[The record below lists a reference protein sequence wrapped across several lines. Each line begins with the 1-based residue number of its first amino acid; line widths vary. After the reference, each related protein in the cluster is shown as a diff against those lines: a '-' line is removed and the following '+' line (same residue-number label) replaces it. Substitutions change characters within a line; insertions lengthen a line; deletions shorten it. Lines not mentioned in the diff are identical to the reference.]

1 MIKAIIG
8 SGGSGKS
15 LYFIRYLFEE
25 TTIYEY
31 EEIDGKE
38 VETKVKKA
46 VHELYGR
53 LILNIKG
60 FNEDKFRE
68 LSGNNDIE
76 IIHESKHWDKK
87 DIQRI
92 FKQQELEDE
101 KDENERVPTLL
112 IYDECQF
119 GLSTFSQA
127 QNAIAQNE
135 YIANFMSL
143 HRHYG
148 PCDIFLAT
156 QSADKI
162 HGKFVGDLDELFI
175 SLESNQKLDPENDI
189 VFDQYDK
196 DGKSIITGGR
206 SKIKFKKLD
215 NLKSH
220 DGNDFLPFELYTSGD
235 AGRRPIKRKSF
246 WGKYIYIF
254 GFAMVAIITV
264 TFFVFYNLFDKM
276 KEPIK
281 AKEFTPTKEQVQKYK
296 DHPLIDK
303 DKDNNVTVPA
313 RLMKR
318 MTKEYKDS
326 QFDRY
331 LDTPYHNI
339 DGQMLYKIFINKNR
353 CYIGNQILTKKTLY
367 KLINDNVIYKIS
379 EQKITKNS
387 KYINVLIH
395 QSLFNSY
402 RILNDFD
409 NTPESNA
416 KGGKSK
422 DMF

>member
-15 LYFIRYLFEE
+15 LYFIRYLFEL
-25 TTIYEY
+25 IDHYEY
-31 EEIDGKE
+31 KTVDDKEIE
-38 VETKVKKA
+38 VHTKKA
-46 VHELYGR
+46 LHELYGR

-60 FNEDKFRE
+60 FDEKKFRE
-68 LSGNNDIE
+68 LSGNFDIE
-76 IIHESKHWDKK
+76 IIHESQHWNKD

-92 FKQQELEDE
+92 FKQQELEDK
-101 KDENERVPTLL
+101 KDEADRVPTLL

-127 QNAIAQNE
+127 QSLLAQNE
-135 YIANFMSL
+135 HIANFMSL

-162 HGKFVGDLDELFI
+162 HGKFVGDLDELYI

-196 DGKSIITGGR
+196 DGRTIITGGR

-215 NLKSH
+215 KLKASNG
-220 DGNDFLPFELYTSGD
+220 DEFLPFELYTSGD
-235 AGRRPIKRKSF
+235 AGRRPVKRKSF

-254 GFAMVAIITV
+254 GFLMFFIFLVA
-264 TFFVFYNLFDKM
+264 FLVFYNMFSKM
-276 KEPIK
+276 KESTIHKPIK
-281 AKEFTPTKEQVQKYK
+281 STSIKESPPDINRSISIKSIIIEEEVET
-296 DHPLIDK
+296 
-303 DKDNNVTVPA
+303 
-313 RLMKR
+313 
-318 MTKEYKDS
+318 

-339 DGQMLYKIFINKNR
+339 DSQILYRIFVNKNR
-353 CYIGNQILTKKTLY
+353 CYIGKQVISKRALN
-367 KLINDNVIYKIS
+367 KLLDDNVIYKVS
-379 EQKITKNS
+379 EQKITS
-387 KYINVLIH
+387 KSRYINVLIH
-395 QSLFNSY
+395 QSLLNSY
-402 RILNDFD
+402 QLINDFD
-409 NTPESNA
+409 NTAEGFKSDM
-416 KGGKSK
+416 GGTVGL
-422 DMF
+422 